1 MLLPAVRLRLS
12 NESRQE
18 AEERNRRRQPAEQ
31 SPSAL
36 RGAGQRWRQRGQGD
50 LIFNLQDF
58 GIYFEEKMFRPVL
71 RIRDIYPGS
80 RIRIFSSPDPH
91 QRIQVF

>member
-1 MLLPAVRLRLS
+1 MLLPAVRRRHS

-18 AEERNRRRQPAEQ
+18 AEERNRRRQPAQQ

-50 LIFNLQDF
+50 CGCSNLPTR
-58 GIYFEEKMFRPVL
+58 FRNQYRRKDVL
-71 RIRDIYPGS
+71 AIVADPGCLS
-80 RIRIFSSPDPH
+80 RIRIFSIPDPH